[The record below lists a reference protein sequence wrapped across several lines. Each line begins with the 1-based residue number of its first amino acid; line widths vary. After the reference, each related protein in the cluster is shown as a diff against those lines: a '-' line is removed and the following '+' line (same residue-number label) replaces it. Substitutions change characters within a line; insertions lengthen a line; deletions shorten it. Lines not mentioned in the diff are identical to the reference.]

1 MGKGYRQG
9 RLGEEIRKIISEM
22 LISGVKDPRLSGQF
36 ISISG
41 VDVTND
47 GSYATCYVSIL
58 GMSQDPEAR
67 AEEAAEVLAGLNSA
81 KGLFKREI
89 SRNIKVRRI
98 PELIF
103 KIDEALEYGRHIS
116 EVIATL
122 GIENYQSDDET
133 DGEALSEDEE

>member
-41 VDVTND
+41 VDVPSD
-47 GSYATCYVSIL
+47 GSYATCFVSVL

-116 EVIATL
+116 EVIAGL
-122 GIENYQSDDET
+122 GIENYQSDDEEDT
-133 DGEALSEDEE
+133 EDEE

>member
-9 RLGEEIRKIISEM
+9 RLGEEIRKIVSEM
-22 LISGVKDPRLSGQF
+22 LISGVKDPRLSGAM

-47 GSYATCYVSIL
+47 GSFATCYVSIL
-58 GMSQDPEAR
+58 GFSKDPEEKA
-67 AEEAAEVLAGLNSA
+67 AEAAEVLAGLNSA

-89 SRNIKVRRI
+89 SRHIKVRRI

-122 GIENYQSDDET
+122 GIENYQSDEE
-133 DGEALSEDEE
+133 DGEEVLSEEE

>member
-9 RLGEEIRKIISEM
+9 RLGEEIRKIIGEM
-22 LISGVKDPRLSGQF
+22 LISGVKDPRLSGSM

-58 GMSQDPEAR
+58 GFGQDAEAR
-67 AEEAAEVLAGLNSA
+67 EKEAADVLAGLNSA

-89 SRNIKVRRI
+89 SRQIKVRRI

-116 EVIATL
+116 EVIATM
-122 GIENYQSDDET
+122 GIENYQSDEET
-133 DGEALSEDEE
+133 DGTELSEDEE